1 MKTENQPQAAPSS
14 ERLVSL
20 DALRG
25 FDMIWIVGADAVG
38 YGLSHFRGGWIARTL
53 ADQFEHVPWEGF
65 HFYDLIFPLFIFM
78 IGVAITF
85 SLNRLQA
92 TEGRSAALRRIGR
105 RALLMYALGLFYYGG
120 LANPFSEM
128 RLLGVLQRLA
138 LCYFFT
144 SLLYLYFKPRALI
157 AICAG
162 LLVGYWALLTF
173 VPVPGYGAG
182 DYSEGHNLAN
192 WIDKRWLPGRKHD
205 GDHDVEGLL
214 STLPSIASCLLGV
227 FAGLWLRAPSRSGRE
242 KAAWL
247 AGVGVA
253 LVIAGNLWGLPFPV
267 IKRLWTS
274 SFVLVA
280 GG

>member
-120 LANPFSEM
+120 FANPLFDISPLRPVP
-128 RLLGVLQRLA
+128 RLP
-138 LCYFFT
+138 LCYFFST
-144 SLLYLYFKPRALI
+144 
-157 AICAG
+157 
-162 LLVGYWALLTF
+162 
-173 VPVPGYGAG
+173 
-182 DYSEGHNLAN
+182 
-192 WIDKRWLPGRKHD
+192 
-205 GDHDVEGLL
+205 LL
-214 STLPSIASCLLGV
+214 S
-227 FAGLWLRAPSRSGRE
+227 
-242 KAAWL
+242 
-247 AGVGVA
+247 
-253 LVIAGNLWGLPFPV
+253 PF
-267 IKRLWTS
+267 
-274 SFVLVA
+274 F
-280 GG
+280 